1 MVISFLLI
9 YKEVIII
16 SLIRDEPYI
25 ELQIAVNEQALRDL
39 ACLKSMDSAILLTRY
54 LLTHY
59 IDSEE
64 KMKKLVTLALVRRF
78 GVLLKKIAIDI
89 DKMEVKIQRMK
100 MTLDDLF
107 NDMEATAKNI
117 EKLASEELDNVY
129 TSNEADKIEETLSDE
144 IESES
149 ENEDESEDED
159 TTNNNE
165 NMEDK

>member
-1 MVISFLLI
+1 
-9 YKEVIII
+9 
-16 SLIRDEPYI
+16 
-25 ELQIAVNEQALRDL
+25 
-39 ACLKSMDSAILLTRY
+39 MDSAILLTRY
-54 LLTHY
+54 LLSHY
-59 IDSEE
+59 IDSEY

-89 DKMEVKIQRMK
+89 DRAEEKIQRMK

-107 NDMEATAKNI
+107 KDLEATAQNI

-129 TSNEADKIEETLSDE
+129 TNNEADKIEETLSNE
-144 IESES
+144 IENESKS
-149 ENEDESEDED
+149 ENEDEDED

>member
-1 MVISFLLI
+1 M
-9 YKEVIII
+9 III

-39 ACLKSMDSAILLTRY
+39 ACLKSMDGAILLTRY

-64 KMKKLVTLALVRRF
+64 KMKKLVALALVRRF

-89 DKMEVKIQRMK
+89 DRVEEKIQLMK

-107 NDMEATAKNI
+107 KDLENTAQNI

-129 TSNEADKIEETLSDE
+129 KNNEADEIEETLSNE

-149 ENEDESEDED
+149 KNENEDT
-159 TTNNNE
+159 TTNNE
-165 NMEDK
+165 NTEDK

>member
-1 MVISFLLI
+1 
-9 YKEVIII
+9 
-16 SLIRDEPYI
+16 
-25 ELQIAVNEQALRDL
+25 
-39 ACLKSMDSAILLTRY
+39 MDSAILLTRY

-64 KMKKLVTLALVRRF
+64 KMKKLVALALVRRF

-89 DKMEVKIQRMK
+89 DRAEEKIQRMK

-107 NDMEATAKNI
+107 KDLEATASTI
-117 EKLASEELDNVY
+117 EKLASDELDNVY
-129 TSNEADKIEETLSDE
+129 TNNEADKIEETLSNE
-144 IESES
+144 IENESKS
-149 ENEDESEDED
+149 ENENESEDED

>member
-1 MVISFLLI
+1 M
-9 YKEVIII
+9 
-16 SLIRDEPYI
+16 IRDEPYI
-25 ELQIAVNEQALRDL
+25 ELQLAVNEQALRDL
-39 ACLKSMDSAILLTRY
+39 ACMKSMDSAILLTRY

-107 NDMEATAKNI
+107 KDMEATAQNI

-129 TSNEADKIEETLSDE
+129 TNNEADKIEETLSNE
-144 IESES
+144 IENENES
-149 ENEDESEDED
+149 ENEDED